1 MEKEKDSLKTNK
13 ERVADA
19 CVKLNLTLEDK
30 QYEQFIKYYELLI
43 EWNQVMNLT
52 AITEFGEVLTKHFI
66 DSLSLANE
74 IDLKKDL
81 SIIDVGTGAG
91 FPGIP
96 LKIVYPSLNIVLL
109 DSLNKRIKFLDAV
122 INQLDLKGIKAVH
135 GRAEEFGRNN
145 EYREQFDL
153 CLSRAVANLATL
165 SEYCVPFIK
174 MGGYFISYKS
184 GEAEEEIKN
193 SKNAVK
199 LLGGKIDTVKTF
211 ILPDTDI
218 SRSFVFIKK
227 ELETSK
233 KYPRNAGKPS
243 KEPLH

>member
-122 INQLDLKGIKAVH
+122 INQLGLKGIKAVH

-184 GEAEEEIKN
+184 GEAEEEIEN

>member
-122 INQLDLKGIKAVH
+122 INQLGLKGIKAVH

-184 GEAEEEIKN
+184 GEAEEEIEN

-199 LLGGKIDTVKTF
+199 LLGGKIDMVKTF